1 MSRAVATFFGAGFLR
16 PASGTWASAITVA
29 LAVAAYQAGWAL
41 AVPAGAVLAVVAG
54 FLAVPVG
61 FVFATALG
69 FWAVPPYLRA
79 TGGEDPSEVVIDEV
93 AGQLLALSFTVIPLW
108 RHGVADLALSAWPGW
123 AMPFLL
129 FRLFDIWKPWLVGRA
144 DRMGG
149 TVGVML
155 DDLWAGLFA
164 GVCAVGLAGLWHG
177 VGQPWLG

>member
-1 MSRAVATFFGAGFLR
+1 MSALVATFFGAGFLK

-29 LAVAAYQAGWAL
+29 LAVAAYQAGFA
-41 AVPAGAVLAVVAG
+41 
-54 FLAVPVG
+54 LAVPVG
-61 FVFATALG
+61 FVVATLAG
-69 FWAVPPYLRA
+69 FWAVPLYLRA

-108 RHGVADLALSAWPGW
+108 RNDIPDLVFAAWPAW
-123 AMPFLL
+123 VAPFLL

-149 TVGVML
+149 ARGVML

-164 GVCAVGLAGLWHG
+164 GIASVALAGLYHG
-177 VGQPWLG
+177 VVQPWLG